1 MKPKKFN
8 KWRQALANELIA
20 AYTRYHIMKQLW
32 PSDGSVQVL
41 NQYWGF
47 FHYTIAAQTAIL
59 LQLLIFSHEFVA
71 SMSVQHE

>member
-20 AYTRYHIMKQLW
+20 AYTCYHIMKQLW

-47 FHYTIAAQTAIL
+47 FHYTIAAQLAKMLPHQMHSLTYSLGI
-59 LQLLIFSHEFVA
+59 
-71 SMSVQHE
+71 